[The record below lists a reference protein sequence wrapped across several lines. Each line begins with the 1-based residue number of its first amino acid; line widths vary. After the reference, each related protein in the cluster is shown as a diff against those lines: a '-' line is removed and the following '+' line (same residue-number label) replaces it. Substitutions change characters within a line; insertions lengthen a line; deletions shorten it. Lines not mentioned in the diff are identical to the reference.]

1 MFSIWYAIGFYPLCL
16 FAIIFAIWLFTK
28 KSIIFCKNYNAYN
41 DNCLLWF
48 LKYVHEPYLL
58 RELISEKPMEFIIGF
73 IGAVIALLVSIII
86 LGVIVCLL
94 ALLGPIIL
102 IPIFIIIKTLLQIKK
117 GNKN

>member
-1 MFSIWYAIGFYPLCL
+1 MFSIWYAIGFYPLSL
-16 FAIIFAIWLFTK
+16 FAIIFAIWLFTR
-28 KSIIFCKNYNAYN
+28 KSITFCENYNAYN
-41 DNCLLWF
+41 GLLWF

-73 IGAVIALLVSIII
+73 IGAVITLLLSIIL

-102 IPIFIIIKTLLQIKK
+102 IPIFIVIKTLLQIRKE
-117 GNKN
+117 NKS